1 MVRIKP
7 GQKYWFCTQF
17 SWNLWRLFAID
28 NFSLFRAAGKYFLA
42 GFCQLVFKFYVINF
56 RVGRF
61 FCLKKESRIE
71 LSTMFGFILQIRLE
85 KSYNHYTLTAL
96 EPAGI
101 PVAMRAK
108 KIWKK

>member
-61 FCLKKESRIE
+61 FCLKKSQGSGYPQY
-71 LSTMFGFILQIRLE
+71 LASFCKF
-85 KSYNHYTLTAL
+85 AL
-96 EPAGI
+96 
-101 PVAMRAK
+101 K
-108 KIWKK
+108 KAIIITH